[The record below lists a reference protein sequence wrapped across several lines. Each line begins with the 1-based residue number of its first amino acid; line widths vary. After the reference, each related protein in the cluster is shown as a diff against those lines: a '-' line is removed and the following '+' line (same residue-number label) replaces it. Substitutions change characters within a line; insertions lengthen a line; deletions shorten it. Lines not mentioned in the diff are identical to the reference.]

1 MKIII
6 ARYNCITWKTNFNFN
21 LVCVTNFRKYLVSIS
36 FKIFYSSSEHLVYD
50 LFFFFLFI
58 CLFIYFFFFL
68 HLEGSKDIH
77 VMKLKRT
84 LRKLIENEKLN
95 ERNYRNCIVLSAYC
109 GSDYYKRLGR
119 HFCSNCGKEYRWMQS
134 LIRHEKEECGKDP
147 QHSCPVCGTKIRH
160 KWMLKK
166 HLINVHHWVIP
177 NGKNFYL
184 GSTDNSA

>member
-1 MKIII
+1 
-6 ARYNCITWKTNFNFN
+6 
-21 LVCVTNFRKYLVSIS
+21 
-36 FKIFYSSSEHLVYD
+36 
-50 LFFFFLFI
+50 
-58 CLFIYFFFFL
+58 
-68 HLEGSKDIH
+68 
-77 VMKLKRT
+77 MKLKRT

-184 GSTDNSA
+184 GSTDNSAQCYSDERTVAPRGKYSFLLRIFCLLDFSQQNLEFISNLSDSTIER

>member
-1 MKIII
+1 
-6 ARYNCITWKTNFNFN
+6 
-21 LVCVTNFRKYLVSIS
+21 
-36 FKIFYSSSEHLVYD
+36 
-50 LFFFFLFI
+50 
-58 CLFIYFFFFL
+58 
-68 HLEGSKDIH
+68 
-77 VMKLKRT
+77 MKLKRT

-184 GSTDNSA
+184 GSTDNSAQCYNSGEELLRREENIVSCFVFFACSIFRSRTSNLFSNLSDDRKIMIGSYGGGIDNQRFVN